1 MIGWNRE
8 AEDLV
13 INDAD
18 RGDQQAFERLF
29 NQYQPLVIKY
39 YHLLHF
45 KGILVDY
52 DDWQQESRIVL
63 TETLKWY
70 HGRQFGEF
78 GAYFK
83 INVRNRG
90 FDLKRQQNALK
101 RRATELSES
110 IDDDNQ
116 TSLADQLR
124 AFGWTGSHQLNL
136 QGYLMRLTALLSP
149 LETFVWQGLI
159 DGISIAY
166 LAYVGGVDED
176 RVANAINRCHT
187 KATQLLRAMQ
197 RE

>member
-1 MIGWNRE
+1 MVGWDRE
-8 AEDLV
+8 TEDLV

-18 RGDQQAFERLF
+18 TGDRQAFERLF
-29 NQYQPLVIKY
+29 NQYQPLVVKY
-39 YHLLHF
+39 YYLLHF

-63 TETLKWY
+63 TETLKRY
-70 HGRQFGEF
+70 HGRKFGEF

-83 INVRNRG
+83 TNIRNRG

-101 RRATELSES
+101 RRATEFSES
-110 IDDDNQ
+110 IDDESQNN
-116 TSLADQLR
+116 LVDQLR
-124 AFGWTGSHQLNL
+124 AFGLTGSHQLNL
-136 QGYLMRLTALLSP
+136 QVYLTRLKALLSP

-159 DGISIAY
+159 NGISIAY

-176 RVANAINRCHT
+176 RVTNAINRCHI
-187 KATQLLRAMQ
+187 KATRVFRAMQ